1 MTGETDEKETT
12 CEACGL
18 LTGPGLW
25 HHPQCPNRGPEQ
37 RQPQDPET
45 HALAQ
50 CAAQLEPLD
59 ANAAKRVVHY
69 LLARYDEELSRV
81 MREAA
86 QRFGTYH
93 GGAFD
98 PGEAPSEE
106 ILRMATLDGL
116 GLGRTTL
123 DPHIRKM
130 RTRAGGTVVQLHPG
144 EPVLQPSFLHFK
156 SGPVD
161 PGATVTIEA
170 VGQMLMRP
178 RRLSIDPGTE
188 HNFAVTSVRVGN
200 QEALCFAPE
209 WLAERVA
216 ERAEQGGQ
224 LPPLP
229 PGGPDGQPDMAL
241 LPRTIDPGAWVYVTV
256 VNLSPSETATFSATL
271 FGETPAHGSALQ

>member
-130 RTRAGGTVVQLHPG
+130 KSDPRQGGDVVPMLPIAR
-144 EPVLQPSFLHFK
+144 VTQPSFLHLR
-156 SGPVD
+156 SEPVK
-161 PGATVTIEA
+161 PGATATIDAVT
-170 VGQMLMRP
+170 QLLMRAH
-178 RRLSIDPGTE
+178 RLSLEPGTE
-188 HNFAVTSVRVGN
+188 NNFAVTSVRIGD
-200 QEALCFAPE
+200 QEALCFAPD
-209 WLAERVA
+209 WLAERA
-216 ERAEQGGQ
+216 ELGRD
-224 LPPLP
+224 LP

-241 LPRTIDPGAWVYVTV
+241 LPRTMNPGVIVRVTV

>member
-130 RTRAGGTVVQLHPG
+130 KSDPRQGGDVVPMLPIAR
-144 EPVLQPSFLHFK
+144 VTQPSFLHLR
-156 SGPVD
+156 SEPVK
-161 PGATVTIEA
+161 PGATATIDAVT
-170 VGQMLMRP
+170 QLLMRAH
-178 RRLSIDPGTE
+178 RLSLEPGTE
-188 HNFAVTSVRVGN
+188 NNFAVTSVRIGD
-200 QEALCFAPE
+200 QEALCFAPD
-209 WLAERVA
+209 WLAERA
-216 ERAEQGGQ
+216 EPGRH
-224 LPPLP
+224 LP

-241 LPRTIDPGAWVYVTV
+241 LPRTMNPGVIVRVTV
-256 VNLSPSETATFSATL
+256 VNLSPSETATFRATL